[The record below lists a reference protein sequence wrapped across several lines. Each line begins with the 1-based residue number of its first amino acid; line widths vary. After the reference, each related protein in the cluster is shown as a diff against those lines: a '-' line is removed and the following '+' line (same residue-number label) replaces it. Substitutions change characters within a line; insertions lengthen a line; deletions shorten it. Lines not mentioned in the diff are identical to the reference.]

1 MLILVLKEIENMYV
15 FFSELNINKPIFGY
29 RNWISTI
36 NFLCVVQTGSDIL
49 DNRLKRLVSS
59 IGNVIFC
66 G

>member
-1 MLILVLKEIENMYV
+1 MNVY
-15 FFSELNINKPIFGY
+15 FSELNINKPIFGY
-29 RNWISTI
+29 QNWISTI